1 MEIVGNLSDNACKWA
16 NTDVQLRVQCDRDGA
31 LVVEVEDDGP
41 GIPAELVDDILARG
55 GRADPDVPGQGIGL
69 AVVVQLV
76 REAHGGELKIEASP
90 TLGGALVR
98 ARLPALG

>member
-1 MEIVGNLSDNACKWA
+1 MREIGQSVLISLHSTFACLH
-16 NTDVQLRVQCDRDGA
+16 QRI
-31 LVVEVEDDGP
+31 VEVEDDGP

-55 GRADPDVPGQGIGL
+55 GRADPDVSGQGIGL